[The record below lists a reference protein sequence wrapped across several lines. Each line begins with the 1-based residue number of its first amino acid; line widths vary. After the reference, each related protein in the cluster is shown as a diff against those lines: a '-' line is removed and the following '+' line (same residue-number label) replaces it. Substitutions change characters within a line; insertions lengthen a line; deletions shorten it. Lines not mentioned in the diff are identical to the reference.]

1 MQIQQYQHGAVTVL
15 KPEGPLVGDD
25 ADLFRARTQ
34 STMRSSFGRMVI
46 DACGVP
52 YVDSKGLEA
61 LNDLSDEMSKAGQP
75 LRICSATETVREVF
89 VLTNLDRLFEHFED
103 VGSAVRSFL

>member
-1 MQIQQYQHGAVTVL
+1 MQIQQYQHGAVTIL

-25 ADLFRARTQ
+25 AELFRTRTQ
-34 STMRSSFGRMVI
+34 STMRTSFGRLVI
-46 DACGVP
+46 DACAVP

-61 LNDLSDEMSKAGQP
+61 LHDLSGEMSKAGQP
-75 LRICSATETVREVF
+75 LRVCSATETVREVF

>member
-1 MQIQQYQHGAVTVL
+1 MQIQQYQHGAVTVM

-25 ADLFRARTQ
+25 AELFRTRTKA
-34 STMRSSFGRMVI
+34 SLRSSSGRLVV
-46 DACGVP
+46 DACAVP
-52 YVDSKGLEA
+52 YVDSDGLEA
-61 LNDLSDEMSKAGQP
+61 LSDLSQEMSRAGQP

-89 VLTNLDRLFEHFED
+89 VLTDLDRLFEHFED

>member
-25 ADLFRARTQ
+25 AEMFRTRTQ
-34 STMRSSFGRMVI
+34 STIRSSFGRLVI
-46 DACGVP
+46 DACAVP
-52 YVDSKGLEA
+52 YVDSKALEA
-61 LNDLSDEMSKAGQP
+61 LNDLSVEMSAAGQP

-89 VLTNLDRLFEHFED
+89 VLTDLDRLFEHYED

>member
-25 ADLFRARTQ
+25 ADLFRRTQ
-34 STMRSSFGRMVI
+34 STMRSSFGRLVI
-46 DACGVP
+46 DACAVP
-52 YVDSKGLEA
+52 YVDSKALEA
-61 LNDLSDEMSKAGQP
+61 LHDLSEEMSKAGQP

-89 VLTNLDRLFEHFED
+89 VLTDLDRLFEHFED

>member
-25 ADLFRARTQ
+25 AELFRNRTQ
-34 STMRSSFGRMVI
+34 STIRSSFGRLVI
-46 DACGVP
+46 DACAVP
-52 YVDSKGLEA
+52 YVDSKALEA
-61 LNDLSDEMSKAGQP
+61 FSDLSAEMSKAGQP

-89 VLTNLDRLFEHFED
+89 LLTDLDRLFEHFED

>member
-1 MQIQQYQHGAVTVL
+1 MQIQQYKHGAVTVM

-25 ADLFRARTQ
+25 AELFRNRTKV
-34 STMRSSFGRMVI
+34 SLRSSSGRLVV
-46 DACGVP
+46 DACAIP
-52 YVDSKGLEA
+52 YVDSEGLEA
-61 LNDLSDEMSKAGQP
+61 LSDLSQEMSRAGQP

-89 VLTNLDRLFEHFED
+89 VLTDLDRLFEHFED

>member
-15 KPEGPLVGDD
+15 KPEGPLVGED
-25 ADLFRARTQ
+25 AELFRTRTQ
-34 STMRSSFGRMVI
+34 STLRSSFGRLVI
-46 DACGVP
+46 DACSIP

-75 LRICSATETVREVF
+75 LRICSTTETVREVF

>member
-34 STMRSSFGRMVI
+34 STLRTSFGRMVV
-46 DACGVP
+46 DACSIP

-61 LNDLSDEMSKAGQP
+61 LSDLSQEMNRAGQP
-75 LRICSATETVREVF
+75 LRICSVSDTVREVL
-89 VLTNLDRLFEHFED
+89 VLTSLDRLFEHFED